1 MFKIR
6 PNKDRKMKNRKGI
19 ILAGGSGT
27 RLYPLTLAISKQLM
41 PVYDKP
47 MIYYPLSVLMLAGIR
62 EVLIITTPRD
72 NEIFKNLLGDGSKW
86 GMRIEYKI
94 QENPKGLA
102 EAFILGEE
110 FIGEDNVALI
120 LGDNLFYGENLRKTL
135 TMASS
140 REDEATIFGYH
151 VKDPRRYGVVEC
163 DEEGRAISIEE
174 KPEQPKSDLAIPGLY
189 FFTNDVVE
197 IAKKVKPSARG
208 ELEITS
214 VQEEYL
220 KQGRLHVEE
229 LGRGTAWFDTGT
241 HDALIETAQFVQTI
255 EKRQGL
261 QICSPDE
268 MAYENGW
275 IRREDLAKLAEPFL
289 KTEYGQY
296 LKDLAEEKK

>member
-1 MFKIR
+1 MFKIK
-6 PNKDRKMKNRKGI
+6 PKKAKSRKGI

-72 NEIFKNLLGDGSKW
+72 NAIFKSLLGDGSQW
-86 GMRIEYKI
+86 GMTLEYKI
-94 QENPKGLA
+94 QDDPKGLA

-110 FIGEDNVALI
+110 FIGDSSVALI
-120 LGDNLFYGENLRKTL
+120 LGDNLFYGETLRRTL
-135 TMASS
+135 EVASS
-140 REDEATIFGYH
+140 RKNEATIFGYH
-151 VKDPRRYGVVEC
+151 VKDPRRYGVVKC
-163 DEEGRAISIEE
+163 DKNGKAVSIEE
-174 KPEQPKSDLAIPGLY
+174 KPERPKSDLAIPGLY
-189 FFTNDVVE
+189 FFPNDVAE

-214 VQEEYL
+214 VQEVYL
-220 KQGRLHVEE
+220 KQGRLNVEE

-241 HDALIETAQFVQTI
+241 HDALLETAQFVQTI

-275 IRREDLAKLAEPFL
+275 ITGEQLTKLAKPLM

-296 LKDLAEEKK
+296 LNDLAEGKK

>member
-6 PNKDRKMKNRKGI
+6 PNKERKMTNRKGI

-72 NEIFKNLLGDGSKW
+72 NEIFRNLLGDGSQW
-86 GMRIEYKI
+86 GMVIEYKI

-110 FIGEDNVALI
+110 FIGKDNVALI

-140 REDEATIFGYH
+140 NEKEATIFGYH

-163 DEEGRAISIEE
+163 DKDGKAISIEE
-174 KPEQPKSDLAIPGLY
+174 KPENPKSDLAIPGLY

-214 VQEEYL
+214 VQEAYL
-220 KQGRLHVEE
+220 KQGRLRVEE
-229 LGRGTAWFDTGT
+229 FGRGTAWFDTGT
-241 HDALIETAQFVQTI
+241 HDALLETAQFVQTI

-268 MAYENGW
+268 MAFENGW
-275 IRREDLAKLAEPFL
+275 ITRAQLAKLAEPFL

-296 LKDLAEEKK
+296 LKALAEEKE